1 MTKVQ
6 LGTCYHQVSELI
18 KLLSQLLYVVI
29 NSHNIMLLLCMD
41 KVPIIIVTFNTI
53 NHNKLL

>member
-41 KVPIIIVTFNTI
+41 KIPIIIVTFNMI
-53 NHNKLL
+53 NHN